1 MTESLSSQTVKQ
13 KQQRLLA
20 VVLGVLVLLGGALYV
35 LLDKENADVK
45 VPSEAAKDA
54 FVSPL
59 SHVDTASVWNER
71 LENKVTEAFKRQQ
84 ESQDQLAQARA
95 NQAKDREASTQ
106 ALLALQEQLAAV
118 QAELGAL
125 KVVQTEVA
133 KGAALNG
140 VNRPRGDG
148 GMDGPPL
155 FTSAFADR
163 GIRQDTLSLTVKEE
177 TILPARRVDNYVPSG
192 TFAEAIVLGGADAS
206 AAVGSQG
213 NPKPMQF
220 QLIDNGTLPNH
231 YQGHLKGCIVT
242 AAVAG
247 DISSERGDI
256 RLETLSCVREDK
268 SVLDIPVQ
276 GTVYDG
282 QDGKN
287 AMWGKPVWRE
297 GAMVQRATAAGLF
310 SGFADALSQTYTTSS
325 ISPLGSTE
333 TVNTNAIMQ
342 YGLAKGAGNG
352 MNKLSDYYI
361 ARAEQYHP
369 VIQLPPGGKVTIA
382 FTKGFFLADEEER
395 SRQKAREHS
404 PKKQSGSNRINTHS
418 SARRLLPSS
427 ESVTNESRLPS
438 SLTLTP
444 QQIARLQAHQ
454 AELGFMT
461 SHLSPENTHET
472 P

>member
-1 MTESLSSQTVKQ
+1 MTEPLSSFDVKQ

-20 VVLGVLVLLGGALYV
+20 VVLGVLALLAGALYL
-35 LLDKENADVK
+35 LLDKESTARA
-45 VPSEAAKDA
+45 PSEAAARDA
-54 FVSPL
+54 FASALP
-59 SHVDTASVWNER
+59 HVNTASVWNER
-71 LENKVTEAFKRQQ
+71 LENKVTEAFKRQEEAQ
-84 ESQDQLAQARA
+84 AKLAETRERQAQDHETSRQALQTLQQQLA
-95 NQAKDREASTQ
+95 S
-106 ALLALQEQLAAV
+106 V

-125 KVVQTEVA
+125 KAVQAEVEE
-133 KGAALNG
+133 KALKG
-140 VNRPRGDG
+140 VNSPRGDG
-148 GMDGPPL
+148 GIDAPPL
-155 FTSAFADR
+155 FASSSADR

-177 TILPARRVDNYVPSG
+177 AMLPARRVDNYVPSG

-220 QLIDNGTLPNH
+220 QIRDNGTLPNH

-247 DISSERGDI
+247 DISSERGEI

-268 SVLDIPVQ
+268 SILDIPVQ

-287 AMWGKPVWRE
+287 AMWGRPVWRE

-382 FTKGFFLADEEER
+382 FTKGFFLMDEEER
-395 SRQKAREHS
+395 SREKEKES
-404 PKKQSGSNRINTHS
+404 LPTSKKPRLSTHHASSSLSGAAVSTRNDQ
-418 SARRLLPSS
+418 APA
-427 ESVTNESRLPS
+427 
-438 SLTLTP
+438 LTLTP
-444 QQIARLQAHQ
+444 QQVARLQAHQ

-461 SHLSPENTHET
+461 SNLSPENTHET